1 MVLLLDDSLSDVRG
15 SDWEVILWLD
25 DDLVIEQ
32 IGDSRIVGDDVCKFW
47 NGLDY
52 VLYSFFVVWEV

>member
-1 MVLLLDDSLSDVRG
+1 
-15 SDWEVILWLD
+15 LD